1 MATTSCRRWTG
12 PSLFGSKNRP
22 LAKLLLL
29 MMTTAAARVG
39 CCVLNVVVAQQS
51 SSSSSSLVGKQFRPG
66 QL

>member
-22 LAKLLLL
+22 FAKLLLLQL

-39 CCVLNVVVAQQS
+39 WVV
-51 SSSSSSLVGKQFRPG
+51 F
-66 QL
+66 